1 MDPGDVE
8 TVCSRSC
15 FGDVVELKVVA
26 VSMWVPNL
34 LLGHDDLLL
43 GHDDLLLG
51 HGDLLQDGDLLQ
63 VHGDLLQVHGDFQVH
78 GDRFQV
84 YGDLLLLNAKD
95 PCSSVSHG
103 QYFSETWQFQIDA
116 FAGCHR
122 VSKSRDQKDVLQV
135 GISQMGDP
143 LAVYRSYW

>member
-15 FGDVVELKVVA
+15 FDAVVELKVVA

-43 GHDDLLLG
+43 GHDDLL
-51 HGDLLQDGDLLQ
+51 QDGDLLQ
-63 VHGDLLQVHGDFQVH
+63 VHGDLLQVLGDLQVH

-116 FAGCHR
+116 FAGCDR
-122 VSKSRDQKDVLQV
+122 VSKSRDQKDVLQL
-135 GISQMGDP
+135 GNSQMSDP